1 VTVVEKGA
9 VAVNGRIFAFME
21 HGGNIL
27 LFEQRMQ
34 RRAFAI
40 LHAVIR
46 PERLRQAI
54 KLALGIG
61 FNLMLA
67 GKAAVIRRVP
77 VLAGNHRF
85 AAPGSSR

>member
-1 VTVVEKGA
+1 
-9 VAVNGRIFAFME
+9 
-21 HGGNIL
+21 
-27 LFEQRMQ
+27 MQ

-46 PERLRQAI
+46 PERLPQAV

-61 FNLMLA
+61 LNLMLA

-85 AAPGSSR
+85 ASFQAPVDKPVGDVHRTVALRDGKCAAGAKIIL